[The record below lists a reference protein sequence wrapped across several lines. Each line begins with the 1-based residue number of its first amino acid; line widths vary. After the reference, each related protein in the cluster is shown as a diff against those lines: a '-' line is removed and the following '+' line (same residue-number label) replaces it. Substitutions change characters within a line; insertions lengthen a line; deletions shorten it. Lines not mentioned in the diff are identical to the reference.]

1 MVWPYVLAAAG
12 TALMSY
18 LGQKNTNDDNI
29 ALGREQMDFQERM
42 SSTSYQ
48 RAVKDMQAAG
58 LNPML
63 AYSQGGA
70 STPAGAMPRVENAVG
85 HGVTSAMQGMQT
97 AMAAQQMK
105 AQTEQIEATT
115 TKIRSET
122 IDQQINTAQALAN
135 VAATREQAVINLHRG
150 QTEKY
155 GSLEAQA
162 KYQHNK
168 DPNSQPGTGWAADVA
183 KRKAESESA
192 RLALSEQRV
201 ASKFYE
207 SNAGASNP
215 YMRQFLDIL
224 KGITSIAG
232 ARK

>member
-58 LNPML
+58 LTQCWPTARRSQHTSWSNAQGRKRGRPRSNKRNAGNANRNGSAANESANRANRGDHNQDTLRDDRPADQHRPGPGQRGSNPGT
-63 AYSQGGA
+63 SRDQP
-70 STPAGAMPRVENAVG
+70 TPRTN
-85 HGVTSAMQGMQT
+85 
-97 AMAAQQMK
+97 
-105 AQTEQIEATT
+105 
-115 TKIRSET
+115 R
-122 IDQQINTAQALAN
+122 
-135 VAATREQAVINLHRG
+135 
-150 QTEKY
+150 KY